1 MTRNDTR
8 ALYDFIDSTGGMNK
22 HTARSLAAVTLVC
35 QSTTRVSDPVRRYL
49 NHYRA
54 AAIIDRERFSRRV
67 REIRRPWYKMS
78 RPTYI
83 DAVAAVICQD
93 YEYINGPG
101 TSRGIALSIR
111 SNMIDNAS
119 ATAAEYG
126 ATARALVK
134 YANTDLKVEFRPSLS
149 VVTDVMGD
157 YLQRPETP
165 VVRMKELSSAMN
177 LAQAE
182 FYIQT
187 CPDTVLDRGR
197 DINLDMAV
205 ADYFHNGGDFTLD
218 YPPDRTLN
226 HPDHALLVGV
236 GHALGADVDRLTIP
250 PMRLLEDTVGYDH
263 MWLTSRPDS
272 YARGVA
278 VGEVA
283 NDALMAPAGVHYLL
297 DRVYD
302 MVYPHLFKSVRH
314 QG

>member
-1 MTRNDTR
+1 MTRNDTS
-8 ALYDFIDSTGGMNK
+8 ALYNFLDSTGGMSK
-22 HTARSLAAVTLVC
+22 HTARALAAVTLVC

-49 NHYRA
+49 NHYRV

-67 REIRRPWYKMS
+67 REIRGPWYKTS

-83 DAVAAVICQD
+83 DAAVAVVCQD
-93 YEYINGPG
+93 YEQLNGAG
-101 TSRGIALSIR
+101 TSRGLALSIR

-119 ATAAEYG
+119 ATAAAYG
-126 ATARALVK
+126 ATARTLVA
-134 YANTDLKVEFRPSLS
+134 YANAELNVSFRPSMT
-149 VVTDVMGD
+149 VVTEALGD
-157 YLQRPETP
+157 SLRVGTP

-197 DINLDMAV
+197 DINLDTAV
-205 ADYFHNGGDFTLD
+205 AGYFHRGGDFTLD
-218 YPPDRTLN
+218 YLPGCRLN
-226 HPDHALLVGV
+226 HPNHALLVGV
-236 GHALGADVDRLTIP
+236 GRALGAPVDRLTIP
-250 PMRLLEDTVGYDH
+250 SMHLLEDTVGHDQ
-263 MWLTSRPDS
+263 MWLTTRTAPHT
-272 YARGVA
+272 RGVV

-283 NDALMAPAGVHYLL
+283 NDALMTRTGVHYLL

-302 MVYPHLFKSVRH
+302 MVYPHLFKPARR